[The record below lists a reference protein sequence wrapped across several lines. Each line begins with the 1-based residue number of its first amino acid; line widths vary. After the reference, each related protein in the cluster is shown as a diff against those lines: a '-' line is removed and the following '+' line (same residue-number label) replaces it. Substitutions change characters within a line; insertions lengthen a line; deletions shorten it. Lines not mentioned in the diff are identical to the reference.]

1 MTFTASGIIFII
13 FTTQLVPAR
22 EVVDRDRGEHASR
35 APLLDH
41 EQLLVEELDVEERGV
56 ARCVARVL
64 LVSYT
69 KYPPLDI

>member
-35 APLLDH
+35 APLPDH